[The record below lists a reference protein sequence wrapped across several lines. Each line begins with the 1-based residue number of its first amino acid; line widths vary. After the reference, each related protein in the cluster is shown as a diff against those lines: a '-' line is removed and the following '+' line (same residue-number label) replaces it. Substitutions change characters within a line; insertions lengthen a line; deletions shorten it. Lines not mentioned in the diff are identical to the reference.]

1 MSRTPHPD
9 LCGQELRYHVIV
21 EKPAKKPTNY
31 TNAWTEAKHLMY
43 HHRWNLALG
52 FGLMLISRVAGLVLP
67 TTSKFFIDN
76 VVRQGHTEL
85 LPKLAMAGGAA
96 TLVQAITSFANS
108 QVISVTAQR
117 AITDMRKQVM
127 EHVAHL
133 PVRYFDSTQT
143 GILIARVMND
153 AEGIRNLVG
162 TGLIELVGGLF
173 TAVIALGVLF
183 YLNWRLTAAILLVLA
198 AFGGAMSVAFTK
210 LRPLFRERGKI
221 TAEITGRLAETLGG
235 IRIVKA
241 YTAERREQLV
251 FAKGAHKLFRNIA
264 KSITGVSAT
273 GAFATL
279 VIGAVG
285 VLMMIVGGN
294 SVVDRK

>member
-1 MSRTPHPD
+1 VDP
-9 LCGQELRYHVIV
+9 
-21 EKPAKKPTNY
+21 KPSKKPTNY
-31 TNAWTEAKHLMY
+31 TNAWSEAKFLMY

-52 FGLMLISRVAGLVLP
+52 FGLMLISRVCGFVLP
-67 TTSKFFIDN
+67 TTTKYFIDD
-76 VVRQGHTEL
+76 VVNKGHIYL
-85 LPKLAMAGGAA
+85 LPRLALAGGAA
-96 TLVQAITSFANS
+96 TLVQALTAFANS

-143 GILIARVMND
+143 GILISRVMND

-162 TGLIELVGGLF
+162 TGLIEMVGGIF
-173 TAVIALGVLF
+173 TAIIAIGVLF
-183 YLNWRLTAAILLVLA
+183 YLNWLLTTAILVVLA
-198 AFGGAMSVAFTK
+198 IFGGAMSVAFTK
-210 LRPLFRERGKI
+210 LRPLFRDRGKI

-251 FAKGAHKLFRNIA
+251 FAKGVHKLFRNIA

-279 VIGAVG
+279 VIGTVG
-285 VLMMIVGGN
+285 VLMMLVGGTA
-294 SVVDRK
+294 VVDCP